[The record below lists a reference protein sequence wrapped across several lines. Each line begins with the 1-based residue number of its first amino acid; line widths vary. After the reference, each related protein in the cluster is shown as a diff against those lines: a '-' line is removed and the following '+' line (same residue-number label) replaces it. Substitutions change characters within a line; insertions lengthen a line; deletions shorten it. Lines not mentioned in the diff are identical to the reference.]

1 MPTRTKSTQ
10 ETYDTALLHMKEI
23 YSQNRLQEDDEIFA
37 KLIEENNKNG
47 KIFEQEDLET
57 FLDFFRKNNF

>member
-1 MPTRTKSTQ
+1 MT
-10 ETYDTALLHMKEI
+10 LLHMKEI